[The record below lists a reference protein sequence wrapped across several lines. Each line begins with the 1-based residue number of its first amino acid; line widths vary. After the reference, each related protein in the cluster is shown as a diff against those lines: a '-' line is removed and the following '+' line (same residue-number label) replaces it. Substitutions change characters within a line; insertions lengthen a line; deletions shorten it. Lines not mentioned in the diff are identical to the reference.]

1 MALETAGGFSQAAS
15 GGKPERPQMTCGTK
29 AVLIVTRSVT
39 GTSTNV
45 AQRRAELVCD
55 APAGH
60 DGPHSDSRHTETWEG
75 ELGKVTTLLRHQG

>member
-1 MALETAGGFSQAAS
+1 MPAFWAMRAMAGALRWVASQ
-15 GGKPERPQMTCGTK
+15 PVR
-29 AVLIVTRSVT
+29 IFSVT